1 MGKSLAI
8 SSEGLDF
15 DSFMKAI
22 VRKPLSLKRLKQLA
36 HLSALLNAPHGQ
48 LRGKGSSYDQP
59 PQGDRTTTKSKPKKK
74 TKKKIEDR

>member
-8 SSEGLDF
+8 SSKGLDF

-36 HLSALLNAPHGQ
+36 DLSALLNAPHGQ

-59 PQGDRTTTKSKPKKK
+59 PQGGRTTKSKPKKK
-74 TKKKIEDR
+74 TKKKTEDR